1 MERLSGAREIV
12 FKGDINIVTALSAA
26 ESLILQLLRSAFPDH
41 YMIGEEES
49 DSGIAAVRGGQEW
62 CWIVDPLDGT
72 TNYAHGYPH
81 FAVSIGLEREGRVY
95 LGVVYDP
102 TRDELFVAERGSG
115 AVLNGQPLHV
125 SEESV
130 LIRALLATGFNYDM
144 AKRPENLRMWDAF
157 TYKARGVRRDG
168 SAALDLCYVAAGR
181 LDGYW
186 ERGVS
191 AWDTAAGSLLVEEAG
206 GTRDQLCQSTI

>member
-1 MERLSGAREIV
+1 M
-12 FKGDINIVTALSAA
+12 
-26 ESLILQLLRSAFPDH
+26 
-41 YMIGEEES
+41 
-49 DSGIAAVRGGQEW
+49 
-62 CWIVDPLDGT
+62 
-72 TNYAHGYPH
+72 
-81 FAVSIGLEREGRVY
+81 
-95 LGVVYDP
+95 
-102 TRDELFVAERGSG
+102 AERGSG
-115 AVLNGQPLHV
+115 AVLNGQPLPHV

-206 GTRDQLCQSTI
+206 GIATSYANQQYDPFVREVIASNGQLHGQMLDVITPLTNESLAAVAAGEKHGS